1 MEADRKR
8 RALNLL
14 AKLEQGA
21 YNPESNV
28 YSMAALVIAGALGEP
43 YKNPREPDT
52 EKAALAAMYAY
63 SADVHALA
71 DYVKELEQQ
80 AAAADASPFLNGI
93 DYEPPEL
100 ELTEPEIELADF
112 EFNPEFEPVEEEPAR
127 AKVWRSTHDI
137 YTKGTSKNE

>member
-1 MEADRKR
+1 MEANRKR
-8 RALNLL
+8 RALELL

-28 YSMAALVIAGALGEP
+28 YSMAALVIAGALGKP

-80 AAAADASPFLNGI
+80 AAAARRTVMAAKHQIAMNRIDRLREYSPEAA
-93 DYEPPEL
+93 DEWKPPR
-100 ELTEPEIELADF
+100 D
-112 EFNPEFEPVEEEPAR
+112 
-127 AKVWRSTHDI
+127 
-137 YTKGTSKNE
+137 